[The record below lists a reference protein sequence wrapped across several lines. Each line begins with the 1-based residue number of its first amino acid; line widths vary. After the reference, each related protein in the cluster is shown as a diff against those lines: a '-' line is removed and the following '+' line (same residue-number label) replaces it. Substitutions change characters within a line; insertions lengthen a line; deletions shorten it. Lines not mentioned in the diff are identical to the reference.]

1 MTTCICQYPWDYT
14 IFDACRL
21 NKVPLRSLEEL
32 QNEIQT
38 GKKNSNLLQMHKTIL
53 QCKVGKLL
61 SK

>member
-1 MTTCICQYPWDYT
+1 MTACISQHPWDYT

-38 GKKNSNLLQMHKTIL
+38 GKKKSNLLQMHKTRL
-53 QCKVGKLL
+53 EKLL
-61 SK
+61 TK